1 MEIAGVIAMLLALIV
16 YGIIVSSQGDG
27 EIKGV
32 ASTIDELPKQIMLMG
47 TTHWQITILRKSGY
61 LHDVREIVGDANKAI
76 ANTLTSCRRSGIYS
90 IIITKNDPDILEFYS
105 ANQDG
110 RGKAIGGFRITRLN
124 TNSSKTTTYQPE
136 PLSNQEIIEAG
147 RKARA
152 ELEIAA
158 QKYKPNAA
166 SDLATAQSTLNEEP
180 LPVPP
185 RSQGKAQKEGVGKND
200 RQNLDRAAVSQQ
212 LESVAFQLNQ
222 TKRDLAAMLLD
233 GIKPTLNE
241 KQREVLGRLAED
253 ELIRAMANQITG
265 DEGSSGEPFTF
276 VIPIH
281 FTDSDGTY
289 YENMRL
295 VVTHDAV
302 KDAQIPVSVAQSNV
316 SDLPKDIPAHGAYD
330 QFGFPEQDA
339 WEGSVYELG
348 GRPQR
353 CDVKLGFRYTDSN
366 GATTNRQIRTK
377 AFIPWL
383 DDVHLV
389 LGFCNY
395 RKANRSFLT
404 SRMQDVVDLET
415 GECLDNVDRF
425 LIQTYEVSD
434 YKKVDDFIDN
444 RMNVVECLLYLARL
458 DGNLTKSQKAIIYD
472 YIKNASGASFV
483 TDTVIR
489 SLIKDFAD
497 DLSPQKFRKLL
508 TQMHRE
514 YPENFAELCGL
525 GEKVVDA
532 RRGNT
537 SGGKA
542 ALALIAGVKQ

>member
-61 LHDVREIVGDANKAI
+61 IHDVREIVGDANKAI
-76 ANTLTSCRRSGIYS
+76 ANTLTSCRRSGIYR

-105 ANQDG
+105 SNQDG

-124 TNSSKTTTYQPE
+124 ANSSKTTTYQPE
-136 PLSNQEIIEAG
+136 PISNQEIIEAG

-166 SDLATAQSTLNEEP
+166 SDLGTGQSALNEEP

-185 RSQGKAQKEGVGKND
+185 RSQGKEQKEGVDKKD
-200 RQNLDRAAVSQQ
+200 RQNLDRDAVSQQ
-212 LESVAFQLNQ
+212 LESVTFQFNQ
-222 TKRDLAAMLLD
+222 AKRDLAAMLLD

-241 KQREVLGRLAED
+241 KQREVLATLAED
-253 ELIRAMANQITG
+253 ELIRVMANQITG
-265 DEGSSGEPFTF
+265 EEGNSGEPFTF

-295 VVTHDAV
+295 VVSHDAV
-302 KDAQIPVSVAQSNV
+302 NDARNPVSVAESDV
-316 SDLPKDIPAHGAYD
+316 SDLPKDIPAHGEYD
-330 QFGFPEQDA
+330 NFGFPEQDA

-377 AFIPWL
+377 AFVPWL
-383 DDVHLV
+383 NDDHLV

-395 RKANRSFLT
+395 RKANRSFAT
-404 SRMQDVVDLET
+404 SQMQDVIDLET
-415 GECLDNVDRF
+415 GECLDDVDRF
-425 LIQTYEVSD
+425 LTEAYEASD
-434 YKKVDDFIDN
+434 YKKIDDFIDE

-458 DGNLTKSQKAIIYD
+458 DGNLTKAQKTIIYD
-472 YIKNASGASFV
+472 YVKQASGAALV
-483 TDTVIR
+483 TDAIIQN
-489 SLIKDFAD
+489 LIKDFAD

-508 TQMHRE
+508 TQMRRE
-514 YPENFAELCGL
+514 QPETFAELCEL
-525 GEKVVDA
+525 GERVVGI
-532 RRGNT
+532 RRGQAA
-537 SGGKA
+537 GGQA
-542 ALALIAGVKQ
+542 ALVLIAGVKR